1 MMRVGRFVEQ
11 HEHGYGNFNCDRKER
26 IIIGDR
32 LSLTYAF
39 GQRKCVMCHVSLV
52 DNVHVNIA
60 LVSIFTCN
68 GGQSYENL

>member
-1 MMRVGRFVEQ
+1 MNTDMATSTVTEKRE
-11 HEHGYGNFNCDRKER
+11 
-26 IIIGDR
+26 

-39 GQRKCVMCHVSLV
+39 GQRKCVMCHVSCV